1 MFFRKRKSLITLN
14 IGRPVIVKPPE
25 AENPEEFVLPPADE
39 AVRVDVEAQPRNDV
53 GQAAFEDEPFTEAV
67 SEVPDSALPET
78 SADLE
83 APEAEPVRVETAVVG
98 PFETPARP
106 FGPVVEEVPEP
117 AFPPPAPSVDAL
129 EPPSPG
135 PAARVPSSAAPTR
148 QYPVIPTPDEMGIP
162 SVPLTGQEPGEPGGG
177 GSPVGLF
184 DFGAEVEYTQCPY
197 CFRNV
202 PVGAS
207 RCEDCGSELISL
219 DDDEDLY
226 LEEGSPTLRPVGQ
239 TEAPQA
245 EPGEP
250 ETRPL
255 SGRPSPSLLK
265 ETTIMI
271 PAQLSLLDSFERKAE
286 KTFTLRIGATNIGR
300 GTDNELSFPEEEFIS
315 RHHCQIA
322 FHRYQYVL
330 KDLQSANGTFVND
343 VKIQETILRD
353 GDNIQIGSLRFIFE
367 DPVERMKKKR
377 MGAS

>member
-14 IGRPVIVKPPE
+14 IGRPVVVKPPE

-39 AVRVDVEAQPRNDV
+39 AVRVDVEAQPRNDIEP
-53 GQAAFEDEPFTEAV
+53 AAVEFETFPEPLL
-67 SEVPDSALPET
+67 EVPEPALPET
-78 SADLE
+78 TTDLE
-83 APEAEPVRVETAVVG
+83 APEAEPVRVEAAAVG
-98 PFETPARP
+98 PFGTPARP
-106 FGPVVEEVPEP
+106 FRPAVEEPPEP
-117 AFPPPAPSVDAL
+117 AFPPPAPSVEIL
-129 EPPSPG
+129 EPPSYT
-135 PAARVPSSAAPTR
+135 PAERVPTAAAPTR
-148 QYPVIPTPDEMGIP
+148 QYPVIAPPDDVRIP
-162 SVPLTGQEPGEPGGG
+162 SVPLTGSGPGEPVGGE
-177 GSPVGLF
+177 SPAGLF

-226 LEEGSPTLRPVGQ
+226 LEEGAPTLRPVGQ
-239 TEAPQA
+239 AETPQA

-255 SGRPSPSLLK
+255 SGRPSPSILK

-377 MGAS
+377 MGAH

>member
-1 MFFRKRKSLITLN
+1 
-14 IGRPVIVKPPE
+14 
-25 AENPEEFVLPPADE
+25 
-39 AVRVDVEAQPRNDV
+39 
-53 GQAAFEDEPFTEAV
+53 
-67 SEVPDSALPET
+67 
-78 SADLE
+78 
-83 APEAEPVRVETAVVG
+83 
-98 PFETPARP
+98 
-106 FGPVVEEVPEP
+106 
-117 AFPPPAPSVDAL
+117 
-129 EPPSPG
+129 
-135 PAARVPSSAAPTR
+135 
-148 QYPVIPTPDEMGIP
+148 
-162 SVPLTGQEPGEPGGG
+162 
-177 GSPVGLF
+177 
-184 DFGAEVEYTQCPY
+184 
-197 CFRNV
+197 
-202 PVGAS
+202 VGAS

-219 DDDEDLY
+219 DDEDDDLY
-226 LEEGSPTLRPVGQ
+226 LAEGSPTLRPVVPA
-239 TEAPQA
+239 EAPPA

-353 GDNIQIGSLRFIFE
+353 GDHIQIGSLRFIFE

-377 MGAS
+377 MDAR